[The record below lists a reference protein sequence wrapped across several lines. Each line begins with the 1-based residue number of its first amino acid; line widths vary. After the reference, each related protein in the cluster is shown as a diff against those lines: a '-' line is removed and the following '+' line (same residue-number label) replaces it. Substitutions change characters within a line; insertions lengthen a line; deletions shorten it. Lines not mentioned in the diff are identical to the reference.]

1 MSFEADWMGAR
12 NILCIRLDALGDV
25 LMTSP
30 AIRALKEA
38 RPRRRLTLLTSQA
51 GAGASPLLDDI
62 DETIIYDPPW
72 MKASTPATSAGNDIS
87 MIERLN
93 ELNFDGA
100 VIFTAFSQS
109 PLPAAL
115 MTFLAEIPLRL
126 AYCRENPYQ
135 LLTHWLPETDQGSG
149 FDMRHEVRRQL
160 DLVAAI
166 GCATESERILLTI
179 PPRAAARAR
188 ERLESVG
195 LDLAR
200 PWIIVHPGG
209 SASSRRY
216 PEESYAAA
224 AQLLAGRH
232 HLQVL
237 FTGSTAEAALI
248 ERVRHGMREAS
259 FSLAGQL
266 SLEEFAAAISFAPLL
281 VSNNSGPVHIAAGVQ
296 TPVVDLYA
304 LTNPQHTPWML
315 ANRVLYHDVP
325 CKFCYKSVCPMGHHN
340 CLRLVTPQAVVAA
353 TLDLLQEAQL

>member
-1 MSFEADWMGAR
+1 MNFEADWMGAR

-30 AIRALKEA
+30 AFRALKEA
-38 RPRRRLTLLTSQA
+38 MPRRSLTLLASQA
-51 GAGASPLLDDI
+51 GAAASPLLEAI
-62 DETIIYDPPW
+62 DRTLTYEPPW
-72 MKASTPATSAGNDIS
+72 MKASPPGSSTGNDFR
-87 MIERLN
+87 MIERLK
-93 ELNFDGA
+93 ELNFDA
-100 VIFTAFSQS
+100 AIIFTAFSQS

-115 MTFLAEIPLRL
+115 MSFLAEIPLRL
-126 AYCRENPYQ
+126 AYCRENPYR
-135 LLTHWLPETDQGSG
+135 LLTHWLPESDQGSG

-166 GCATESERILLTI
+166 GCTAKSERILVSI

-188 ERLESVG
+188 ERLEAVG

-216 PEESYAAA
+216 PEESYAEA
-224 AQLLAGRH
+224 AQELAEQH

-237 FTGSTAEAALI
+237 FTGSASEVALI
-248 ERVRHGMREAS
+248 ERVRGSMRESS

-281 VSNNSGPVHIAAGVQ
+281 VANNTGPVHIAAGVQ

-315 ANRVLYHDVP
+315 SNRVLYHDVP

-340 CLRLVTPQAVVAA
+340 CLRLVPPQAVVAA
-353 TLDLLQEAQL
+353 ALNLLREARL